1 MWLVD
6 KLIINKLGDA
16 KSAKFSNLEFL
27 GRIDKKLGVYI
38 IRYLEGGSP
47 KRFTRL
53 NGIDEEGILCI
64 GKSVNL
70 RRRIR
75 EFLKDIAT
83 KGLAEKYHSEG
94 WNFRKYFRDNPNPKA
109 IKPEIENM
117 EVFWKAMNSEDE
129 ADKLETE
136 LIQDY
141 VLIFQDK
148 PPLNIS
154 IKRKRKR

>member
-16 KSAKFSNLEFL
+16 KAAKFSNLEYL
-27 GRIDKKLGVYI
+27 DHIDDKPGVYI
-38 IRYLEGGSP
+38 IRYLEAGSP
-47 KRFTRL
+47 KHFTRL

-75 EFLKDIAT
+75 QFLKDIT
-83 KGLAEKYHSEG
+83 SEGLKDKYHSGG
-94 WNFRKYFRDNPNPKA
+94 WNFRRYFRDNPKPKA
-109 IKPEIENM
+109 IRLETENM
-117 EVFWKAMNSEDE
+117 EVIWKTLDSEDE
-129 ADKLETE
+129 AEALETE
-136 LIQDY
+136 LLQDY
-141 VLIFQDK
+141 VMTFQDK

-154 IKRKRKR
+154 IKRIR

>member
-1 MWLVD
+1 M
-6 KLIINKLGDA
+6 IINKLGEA
-16 KSAKFSNLEFL
+16 ESAKFSNLQVRHIEE
-27 GRIDKKLGVYI
+27 KPGVYI
-38 IRYLEGGSP
+38 VRYLEGGLP
-47 KRFTRL
+47 KHFTRL

-75 EFLKDIAT
+75 EFVKDIAT
-83 KGLAEKYHSEG
+83 KGLPEKYHSEG

-109 IKPEIENM
+109 FKPKIENM
-117 EVFWKAMNSEDE
+117 EVIWKALSSEDE
-129 ADKLETE
+129 ADNLETE

-141 VLIFQDK
+141 VMTFQDK

-154 IKRKRKR
+154 IKRKR

>member
-1 MWLVD
+1 MVVVR
-6 KLIINKLGDA
+6 LIINRLGDA
-16 KSAKFSNLEFL
+16 KSAKFSNLQVRHIYE
-27 GRIDKKLGVYI
+27 KPGVYI

-47 KRFTRL
+47 KQFTRL

-75 EFLKDIAT
+75 EFLKDIT
-83 KGLAEKYHSEG
+83 TEGLAEKYHSEG

-109 IKPEIENM
+109 IKPKKENM
-117 EVFWKAMNSEDE
+117 EVIWKVLNTEYE

-141 VLIFQDK
+141 VMTFQDK

-154 IKRKRKR
+154 IKRKR